1 MASDVR
7 KAMVRS
13 AVTLFRE
20 RGIAGTSLADIIEHS
35 GAPRGSIYHHFPG
48 GKNQIAAEA
57 TAWAGEL
64 MNRMIGKFGDDP
76 IALTHALFE
85 FWRGELT
92 KNFQTSCPIV
102 AAALGAA
109 ESAGAYQAAGDVFGK
124 WTRTIADSLVKRG
137 VSAERAAS
145 AATLLIS
152 ASAGATVLARAQQHT
167 QALDQVEREMTR
179 MLGHLLVDSA

>member
-1 MASDVR
+1 MAGDVR
-7 KAMVRS
+7 KTMVRS

-48 GKNQIAAEA
+48 GKNQLAAEA

-64 MNRMIGKFGDDP
+64 MNRMIGKFDDP
-76 IALTHALFE
+76 IELTRALFE
-85 FWRGELT
+85 FWRAELT
-92 KNFQTSCPIV
+92 KDIQTSCPIV

-109 ESAGAYQAAGDVFGK
+109 ESVDAYRAAGEVFGK
-124 WTRTIADSLVKRG
+124 WERTIADLLVKRG
-137 VSAERAAS
+137 VSGERAVS
-145 AATLLIS
+145 AATLLITS
-152 ASAGATVLARAQQHT
+152 IEGATVVARARQDIK
-167 QALDQVEREMTR
+167 ALDRVEREMIR

>member
-85 FWRGELT
+85 FWRGEL
-92 KNFQTSCPIV
+92 NQELPDQLPDRRGRV
-102 AAALGAA
+102 G
-109 ESAGAYQAAGDVFGK
+109 G
-124 WTRTIADSLVKRG
+124 RG
-137 VSAERAAS
+137 VGRCLSGRW
-145 AATLLIS
+145 
-152 ASAGATVLARAQQHT
+152 
-167 QALDQVEREMTR
+167 
-179 MLGHLLVDSA
+179 